1 MTDTPYSLYNRKG
14 IHDIA
19 VNPFY
24 YLMFIY
30 GGKGLDLLLC
40 NLCCL
45 LVGIIKN
52 VLLVGLHALVLFL

>member
-30 GGKGLDLLLC
+30 RRKDLDLLLC

-45 LVGIIKN
+45 LVGLINK

>member
-30 GGKGLDLLLC
+30 RGKAWIYSFVTSAASWL
-40 NLCCL
+40 
-45 LVGIIKN
+45 
-52 VLLVGLHALVLFL
+52 A